1 LAVIYLP
8 FANRIFKTKPLSIT
22 ELLICIGI
30 SVIVF
35 HAVELEK
42 WIKKKFRPINTDH
55 TQFFD

>member
-8 FANRIFKTKPLSIT
+8 FANKIFKTQPLSIA

-42 WIKKKFRPINTDH
+42 WVKKKFRH
-55 TQFFD
+55 R